1 MPYLAS
7 SDRIAGINQN
17 KVESMLEL
25 YYFPTATC
33 GYKARLTLAE
43 KAVDF
48 THHVLDRDAG
58 DLVTP
63 AYLKLNPNAVVPTM
77 VHNGDVLIESSII
90 MVYTDTAFEGPALQP
105 RSALGRARVA
115 AWLKR
120 ADDHY
125 LPALGAV
132 TYGLFRR
139 KDILRKTPEELET
152 YYREIPDPERRAQ
165 RREVVEKGI
174 RAAKVR
180 DGFLTL
186 DQMLAAME
194 ADLATTAFL
203 AGPDYGLADAAL
215 TPFVSRLGELGM
227 GWMWDNRPHVS
238 HWWASVQDR
247 PSFDTVFSAFPDPQR
262 KAGLLAAG
270 EEAREGVRQILDG
283 KTL

>member
-186 DQMLAAME
+186 DQMLAAMDVALSLPE
-194 ADLATTAFL
+194 DTKMFCGHEYTMANLKFCQTA
-203 AGPDYGLADAAL
+203 
-215 TPFVSRLGELGM
+215 E
-227 GWMWDNRPHVS
+227 
-238 HWWASVQDR
+238 
-247 PSFDTVFSAFPDPQR
+247 
-262 KAGLLAAG
+262 
-270 EEAREGVRQILDG
+270 G
-283 KTL
+283 KTNKAIEEFAQFYKQKLDDGIYTVPSLLSDEKHYNVFMRCRNPEL